1 MDTRVAA
8 FFVNT
13 RRSMNHKYDHT
24 VNVDGKACE
33 IRRHQIKL
41 YSTTGILCKQI
52 SMTKLI
58 KDKTRLCSSYR
69 RTSEQE
75 PAGSSRQ
82 GRRIRQIPAPA
93 AAGRDRSQ
101 SAAARGGRRQDCAFQ
116 FTTPL

>member
-1 MDTRVAA
+1 
-8 FFVNT
+8 
-13 RRSMNHKYDHT
+13 MNHKYDHT

-41 YSTTGILCKQI
+41 HSTTGLLCKQI
-52 SMTKLI
+52 SMTKLT
-58 KDKTRLCSSYR
+58 KDKTRLCSS
-69 RTSEQE
+69 SEQE
-75 PAGSSRQ
+75 PAGSSGQ